1 MTLAELLPAVPEAQ
15 VQGMVDRRVNGLRY
29 DSRQVRQGDVFFAWR
44 GQNTDGHLHIPD
56 ACQRGV
62 AAVVYESDN
71 LVLSSGPTY
80 IRVKNARA
88 SLARMADIFYG
99 QPSRALTI
107 IGITGTNG
115 KTTTAFVTKYL
126 LEKMGHKVGLLGTVR
141 YEVGQRMLRAAR
153 TTPEGSELH
162 ELLAMMREEDC
173 TAVVM
178 EVSSHALDQGRVAG
192 VAYEVGVFT
201 NLTPDHLD
209 YHQTMEHYFESKR
222 RLFTHLVESDR
233 PSTAV
238 INFDDAYGRQILTD
252 MTSPVR
258 AISYSAGGDER
269 ALLRAENMVMQASG
283 TALNLLWAGQTHP
296 VIIPLLGRFNVANVL
311 AAIGSVMGLGL
322 EFTEVLPHL
331 SGLQGVPGR
340 LERFVSP
347 RGYTVVVDYAH
358 TADALENVLTTLRQL
373 KPNRLI
379 TVVGCGGNRDKQ
391 KRPVMASA
399 ATRLSDRVIFT
410 ADNPRDEEIT
420 AIFADMQAGIESSVA
435 SQWEPSRKEAI
446 KLALQSAQAGD
457 LVCIAG
463 KGHESTQEIK
473 GVFHPFDDREMVQ
486 AIISGEGK

>member
-1 MTLAELLPAVPEAQ
+1 MTLAELLPAVPEAE
-15 VQGMVDRRVNGLRY
+15 VQGIVDRRVNGLRY
-29 DSRQVRQGDVFFAWR
+29 DSRQVRQGDVFFAWQ

-56 ACQRGV
+56 ACERGV
-62 AAVVYESDN
+62 AAVVYENDN

-88 SLARMADIFYG
+88 SLARMADLFYG
-99 QPSRALTI
+99 QPSRTLSI

-141 YEVGQRMLRAAR
+141 YEIGQRMLRAAR

-162 ELLAMMREEDC
+162 ELLAMMREEEC

-192 VAYEVGVFT
+192 VDYEVGVFT

-209 YHQTMEHYFESKR
+209 YHQTMEHYFEAKR
-222 RLFTHLVESDR
+222 RLFTHLVESHR

-238 INFDDAYGRQILTD
+238 INYDDAYGRQILAD

-283 TALNLLWAGQTHP
+283 TALNLSWAGQTHP
-296 VIIPLLGRFNVANVL
+296 VKIPLLGRFNVSNVL

-322 EFTEVLPHL
+322 EFTDVLPHL
-331 SGLQGVPGR
+331 SKLQGVPGR

-391 KRPVMASA
+391 KRPIMASTVA
-399 ATRLSDRVIFT
+399 RLSDLVIFT
-410 ADNPRDEEIT
+410 ADNPRDEEIE
-420 AIFADMQAGIESSVA
+420 AIFADMQAGVESAVSCR
-435 SQWEPSRKEAI
+435 WEPLRLEAI
-446 KLALQSAQAGD
+446 KSALQSAQVGD

-463 KGHESTQEIK
+463 KGHETTQEIK
-473 GVFHPFDDREMVQ
+473 GVFHPFDDREIVQ
-486 AIISGEGK
+486 SILSGEGK